1 MPRPEPEPDP
11 KPGAEPEAAEETL
24 VCLVCE
30 VQRFSVHDG
39 PGIRTTIFF
48 KGCPLRCEWCH
59 NPESLSFKNQPV
71 YNAAD
76 CIRCGDCVD
85 ACKALALRLDAKG
98 VHFDTAL
105 CTGCLDCTEAC
116 PSRARRPAAR
126 AYSPST
132 LLEAVL
138 RDRDFY
144 GEDGGI
150 TLSGGEPLAQ
160 GPFLEQFL
168 PAAKAAGLHVLAE
181 TAGHWSW
188 KGAAAALRHIDEFY
202 FDIKAADQ
210 LRHEAITGRSNS
222 LILQNLRRLLDDG
235 YNVRVRMPL
244 VVGRNADDENL
255 EATAELL
262 HSLAVTDLT
271 LVPYHSMGESK
282 LGKVDNPLQR
292 LGLRAPTQDELGA
305 AAGFLE
311 VRGITTSY

>member
-1 MPRPEPEPDP
+1 MPEPEPERRPEPEPRS
-11 KPGAEPEAAEETL
+11 AEPEA
-24 VCLVCE
+24 LVCE

-71 YNAAD
+71 YNVAD
-76 CIRCGDCVD
+76 CIACGDCAD
-85 ACKALALRLDAKG
+85 ACKEQALQLKAKTIR
-98 VHFDTAL
+98 FEPAL
-105 CTGCLDCTEAC
+105 CTGCLKCTEAC

-126 AYSPST
+126 TYNPPA
-132 LLEAVL
+132 LLDAVL

-144 GEDGGI
+144 GETGGI

-160 GPFLEQFL
+160 GRFLEQFL
-168 PAAKAAGLHVLAE
+168 PLAKAADLHILAE

-188 KGAAAALRHIDEFY
+188 KGVATVLRHIDEFY
-202 FDIKAADQ
+202 FDIKAADPA
-210 LRHEAITGRSNS
+210 RHEAITGRSNK
-222 LILQNLRRLLDDG
+222 LIVENLRRLLDEG
-235 YNVRVRMPL
+235 HNVQVRMPL

-262 HSLAVTDLT
+262 HSLKLKELT

-282 LGKVDNPLQR
+282 LGKVTNPLQR
-292 LGLRAPTQDELGA
+292 LGLRAPTSEELDA
-305 AAGFLE
+305 AAGFLRN
-311 VRGITTSY
+311 RGIAALI